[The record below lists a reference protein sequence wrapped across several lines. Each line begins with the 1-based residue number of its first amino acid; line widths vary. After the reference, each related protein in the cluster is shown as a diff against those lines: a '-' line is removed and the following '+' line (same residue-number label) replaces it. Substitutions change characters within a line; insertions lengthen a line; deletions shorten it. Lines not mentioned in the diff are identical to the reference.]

1 MATFQFNEKHI
12 MERLQQRFRLDQN
25 QAKEVF
31 ERVRSTLESHTPD
44 DWRFT
49 DSPSSRFFVVEEH
62 TKAKFFGMSY
72 RTSPE
77 GKKLVDTLRSRLDD
91 PSGLARDMGTIVK
104 EYIQEIQRTDLRVVH
119 DMRTVYGTGPNAH
132 IAEER
137 LLVEQSRVS
146 VPHTVPLYA
155 RKIAAR
161 PNAAVLEDGTLWV
174 RQYIN
179 WVGQDPNGSEYYV
192 FQPLTKQGVDKTR
205 FRVYAHAHNGA
216 FKQVDECRV
225 CDHSPCR
232 PHFPRWK
239 KPLDVRTESYWKL
252 PTYLDMLLAD
262 LDYCERYAAKGAPF
276 GSKDLQLLYW
286 LRRITDAA
294 QQELYRK
301 L

>member
-1 MATFQFNEKHI
+1 MANFEFNSKHI
-12 MERLQQRFRLDQN
+12 IDRLMERFRLDQT
-25 QAKEVF
+25 QACDVF
-31 ERVRSTLESHTPD
+31 DRVRTTLESHTPD

-49 DSPSSRFFVVEEH
+49 DSPSSRFFVVEER
-62 TKAKFFGMSY
+62 TRAKFFGMSY
-72 RTSPE
+72 RTSSE
-77 GKKLVDTLRSRLDD
+77 GKKLVDTLRSRLHD

-104 EYIQEIQRTDLRVVH
+104 DYIQEIQCPDLRVVH
-119 DMRTVYGTGPNAH
+119 DMRTVYGTGPKAH

-137 LLVEQSRVS
+137 VLVEQSRAS
-146 VPHTVPLYA
+146 VTHTVPFYA

-192 FQPLTKQGVDKTR
+192 FQPLTKQGVDKSQ

-216 FKQVDECRV
+216 FQKVDECCV
-225 CDHSPCR
+225 CANPDCR
-232 PHFPRWK
+232 PNFPTWK
-239 KPLDVRTESYWKL
+239 KPSDVRTESYWKL

-276 GSKDLQLLYW
+276 SAEDLQLLYW
-286 LRRITDAA
+286 LRRIADAA
-294 QQELYRK
+294 RQELYRK